1 MVGKLYKKEGKL
13 QKLQSVMLR
22 YIKEGNNLND
32 EFRFIKTAILMI
44 QLMRRGPNVSNYQW
58 EDILQSLETKCS
70 TSQIVLELCQFF
82 KQKTALHAR
91 YKGVFRGNF
100 YLDDF
105 SKFKC
110 ITVEFIQFIQEYLNW
125 LTSSVKT
132 KFLFIK
138 KDENLIEYIKEVYCD
153 EILDSISTIIFS
165 IISIRKDNELKLR
178 KDPLNQL
185 KEVEKKINPF
195 LQKISYLSNHVSGHG
210 IYSLQADY
218 IYYQEEIQIKDSPY
232 YTTL

>member
-1 MVGKLYKKEGKL
+1 M
-13 QKLQSVMLR
+13 
-22 YIKEGNNLND
+22 
-32 EFRFIKTAILMI
+32 
-44 QLMRRGPNVSNYQW
+44 
-58 EDILQSLETKCS
+58 
-70 TSQIVLELCQFF
+70 
-82 KQKTALHAR
+82 
-91 YKGVFRGNF
+91 
-100 YLDDF
+100 
-105 SKFKC
+105 
-110 ITVEFIQFIQEYLNW
+110 NW

-210 IYSLQADY
+210 IYSL
-218 IYYQEEIQIKDSPY
+218 
-232 YTTL
+232 